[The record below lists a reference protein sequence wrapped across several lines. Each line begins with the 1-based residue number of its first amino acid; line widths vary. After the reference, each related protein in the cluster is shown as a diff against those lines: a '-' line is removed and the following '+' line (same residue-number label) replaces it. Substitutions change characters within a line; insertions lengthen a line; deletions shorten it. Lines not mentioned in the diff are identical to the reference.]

1 MGATGTTPSTRS
13 QGSSSWRTGP
23 EGTAVAL
30 AAVYAVVLGGAIA
43 AKAYPVALL
52 PICIG
57 IVALALARR
66 DLLLLGLVAS
76 VPLSLNLEQLDI
88 GGVGLYLPTEPLLF
102 GLLLLFGL
110 DRLRGLRLNP
120 GLEAHPITRCI
131 QLMFIWLFITTLT
144 SEDPLVS
151 FKFLIARGWFVVGF
165 FFLMAP
171 LVRIERHQERF
182 ILLYLVP
189 LLAVIVYTVIRHA
202 GYGFEKQAGHWV
214 MDPFFKDHT
223 SYGAVLAMFWF
234 PALVMFLKPRK
245 NSLKKFALGGA
256 FLILSIGLI
265 LSFTRAAWVSV
276 VAAGSIGALMMLGF
290 RLRTLLAGGILGLFM
305 VLLIWDQLIITLERN
320 DQDSSDDLTEHVESI
335 SNVSSDASNLERI
348 NRWSCAIA
356 LWKERPIVG
365 WGPGTYQFVYA
376 PHQRS
381 EHRTIISTNNADR
394 GNAHSEY
401 LGPLAEQG
409 IPGSLVMVLFLWLST
424 VLGFRVYNQLRRTD
438 RWGSLWA
445 LSVFLGL
452 LTYFIH
458 GVLNNYLDTDKA
470 SAPFWGF
477 LAILVAL
484 DLSLRKTESS
494 TGPYRPLDSPSPD
507 GAPTLK

>member
-1 MGATGTTPSTRS
+1 MNLFDK
-13 QGSSSWRTGP
+13 
-23 EGTAVAL
+23 E
-30 AAVYAVVLGGAIA
+30 
-43 AKAYPVALL
+43 
-52 PICIG
+52 PI
-57 IVALALARR
+57 
-66 DLLLLGLVAS
+66 
-76 VPLSLNLEQLDI
+76 
-88 GGVGLYLPTEPLLF
+88 LF

-110 DRLRGLRLNP
+110 DRLRGIGMDRS
-120 GLEAHPITRCI
+120 LEKHPISRWV
-131 QLMFIWLFITTLT
+131 QLMFVWLAITTLL
-144 SEDPLVS
+144 SWDPVVS
-151 FKFLIARGWFVVGF
+151 LKFTIARAWFVVGF
-165 FFLMAP
+165 FFL
-171 LVRIERHQERF
+171 LVPIVKVERRQEDF
-182 ILLYLVP
+182 VLLYLLP
-189 LLAVIVYTVIRHA
+189 LLAVIGYTVFRHA

-234 PALVMFLKPRK
+234 PVIALLVRPNRSAIGKLGIGAAALVLTV
-245 NSLKKFALGGA
+245 
-256 FLILSIGLI
+256 GLI

-276 VAAGSIGALMMLGF
+276 AAAGGLGILMMLGV
-290 RLRTLLAGGILGLFM
+290 RLRTLLVTGVLGAA
-305 VLLIWDQLIITLERN
+305 LLLLSWDQLLIALERN

-348 NRWSCAIA
+348 NRWSCAMS
-356 LWKERPIVG
+356 LWSERPFVG

-409 IPGSLVMVLFLWLST
+409 VPGALIMLVLLWWTS
-424 VLGFRVYNQLRRTD
+424 VVGFRVHRTLRHQD
-438 RWGSLWA
+438 RWRSGWA
-445 LSVFLGL
+445 LSIYLGV

-477 LAILVAL
+477 LALLVVL
-484 DLSLRKTESS
+484 DLCTEEGSEGLKKS
-494 TGPYRPLDSPSPD
+494 DS
-507 GAPTLK
+507 

>member
-1 MGATGTTPSTRS
+1 MPSGDGLRF
-13 QGSSSWRTGP
+13 RLP
-23 EGTAVAL
+23 EHRTAVTVAL
-30 AAVYAVVLGGAIA
+30 GYALLLGAAIA
-43 AKAYPVALL
+43 TQAWPVAAL
-52 PICIG
+52 PLVVG
-57 IVALALARR
+57 VVALALARR
-66 DLLLLGLVAS
+66 DLLLLGLVAT
-76 VPLSLNLEQLDI
+76 VPLSLNLEELEI

-102 GLLLLFGL
+102 GLLLLFLL
-110 DRLRGLRLNP
+110 DRLRGVRLDA

-131 QLMFIWLFITTLT
+131 QVMFVWLVLTTLT
-144 SEDPLVS
+144 SSDPMVS
-151 FKFLIARGWFVVGF
+151 IKFLIARGWFVVGF
-165 FFLMAP
+165 FFLLAP
-171 LVRIERHQERF
+171 LVTGERKQERF
-182 ILLYLVP
+182 VLLYLIP
-189 LLAVIVYTVIRHA
+189 LLAVIVYTVVRHA

-234 PALVMFLKPRK
+234 PSLALLLKPGRSGIGK
-245 NSLKKFALGGA
+245 LGLTVA
-256 FLILSIGLI
+256 FMVLTVGLI

-276 VAAGSIGALMMLGF
+276 AAAAGVGALIMFGV
-290 RLRTLLAGGILGLFM
+290 RLRTLLGTGILGLLMLFL
-305 VLLIWDQLIITLERN
+305 VWDQLLISLERN

-348 NRWSCAIA
+348 NRWSCALA
-356 LWKERPIVG
+356 LWQERPFVG

-376 PHQRS
+376 PFQRS

-409 IPGSLVMVLFLWLST
+409 VPGALIVLALLWWTS
-424 VLGFRVYNQLRRTD
+424 VVGFRVHRALRHQD
-438 RWGSLWA
+438 RWRSWWA
-445 LSVFLGL
+445 LSIYLGV

-477 LAILVAL
+477 LAMLVMM
-484 DLSLRKTESS
+484 DVGLRRSGSS
-494 TGPYRPLDSPSPD
+494 AGPYRPLDPPSPG
-507 GAPTLK
+507 GAPIPR

>member
-1 MGATGTTPSTRS
+1 MPSGGGIRLGLS
-13 QGSSSWRTGP
+13 EHRT
-23 EGTAVAL
+23 AL
-30 AAVYAVVLGGAIA
+30 AVSVGYALLLAAAIA
-43 AKAYPVALL
+43 FEAWPVAAL
-52 PICIG
+52 PLVVG
-57 IVALALARR
+57 VVALALSRR
-66 DLLLLGLVAS
+66 DLLLLGLVAT
-76 VPLSLNLEQLDI
+76 VPLSLNLEQLEI

-102 GLLLLFGL
+102 GLLLLFLL
-110 DRLRGLRLNP
+110 DRLRGVRLDA

-131 QLMFIWLFITTLT
+131 QVMFVWLAITGLT
-144 SEDPLVS
+144 SSDPLVS
-151 FKFLIARGWFVVGF
+151 LKFIIARGWFVVGF
-165 FFLMAP
+165 FFLLAP
-171 LVRIERHQERF
+171 LVHSDRKQERF
-182 ILLYLVP
+182 LLLYLIP
-189 LLAVIVYTVIRHA
+189 LLAVIVYTVVRHA

-234 PALVMFLKPRK
+234 PALALLLKPGR
-245 NSLKKFALGGA
+245 SALGKLGLTVA
-256 FLILSIGLI
+256 FTILTIGLI

-276 VAAGSIGALMMLGF
+276 AAAAGIGALMMLGVRF
-290 RLRTLLAGGILGLFM
+290 RTLVTTGLLGLLMLFL
-305 VLLIWDQLIITLERN
+305 VWDQLLISLERN

-356 LWKERPIVG
+356 LWQERPLVG

-376 PHQRS
+376 PFQRS

-409 IPGSLVMVLFLWLST
+409 VPGALIILALLWWTS
-424 VLGFRVYNQLRRTD
+424 VLGFRMYRDLRGQD
-438 RWGSLWA
+438 RWRSWWA
-445 LSVFLGL
+445 LSLYLGL

-477 LAILVAL
+477 LAMLVML
-484 DLSLRKTESS
+484 DLRRSGWTAGR
-494 TGPYRPLDSPSPD
+494 YRPQGPPSP
-507 GAPTLK
+507 GGLPSPR